1 MVRLEPHEGD
11 NTEVIL
17 LGHSMGGILG
27 AEVVL
32 QKPSPPVGGKPL
44 RHRILGSLNFDTPF
58 LGMHPGVVGAGLSS
72 IFRPADKPSATGSEG
87 TSINGPGSQPVSS
100 QASIYSQGFAP
111 SLADSDTASQLSLVQ
126 SITSPLTSP
135 PPKDPFFNPPFVND
149 VRLPERTGLSN
160 IFHFISK
167 HSDGITSATKDLLVS
182 HFEFGSAMA
191 DYAGLKSRYKSIR
204 ALEDIDDLS
213 RSPGQSIPSQNRRV
227 RFVNYYTASTGR
239 PKPPKTPPT
248 PVTESDDD
256 ENVPEIKDDM
266 NGLNLNPIGGRSL
279 SQTPSISLEDHSDGV
294 VTPRRLEDEMIDKDS
309 LKEQIEHLGTNSGIQ
324 EDFDE
329 PPAMRHIES
338 IPIEDSDDDLYNAE
352 PSKSKDKDEPEELE
366 ELSEPIKQL
375 KSASSEPPLPPIPD
389 APTEPEPI
397 DLSLYT
403 DKDSRKIAEKELKRV
418 TKVYQQAV
426 KDRESAIKDRKKLM
440 EKREKKA
447 QQDREKAVKAGEKQ
461 RLKEEKEKEKSLS
474 GEEKRLAEEAKRM
487 AAEEKRMADAAKRLA
502 GGSPSPTPS
511 PEVKSKA
518 KASKATSKGKEK
530 ERQPSVAPSVK
541 DDKPKRDKKFCMLP
555 PKINGEIDKCWIR
568 IYMEGVDEVGAHC
581 GLFFP
586 GPQYQSL
593 VGDVGARIGK
603 WVEDDATR
611 RAIIAAEMDD

>member
-1 MVRLEPHEGD
+1 
-11 NTEVIL
+11 
-17 LGHSMGGILG
+17 MGGILG

-44 RHRILGSLNFDTPF
+44 RHRILGSINFDTPF

-72 IFRPADKPSATGSEG
+72 IFRPADKPNATKSEG
-87 TSINGPGSQPVSS
+87 TSINGPGSPPASS
-100 QASIYSQGFAP
+100 QASIYLQGFTP
-111 SLADSDTASQLSLVQ
+111 SLADSDTASQLSLVR
-126 SITSPLTSP
+126 SITSPLANP

-167 HSDGITSATKDLLVS
+167 HSDGITSATKDLLMS
-182 HFEFGSAMA
+182 HYEFGSAMA
-191 DYAGLKSRYKSIR
+191 DYAGLKSRYKDIR
-204 ALEDIDDLS
+204 ALEDVDDLS

-239 PKPPKTPPT
+239 LKPPKTPPT
-248 PVTESDDD
+248 PATESGGNEDI
-256 ENVPEIKDDM
+256 PEIKDNM
-266 NGLNLNPIGGRSL
+266 NGLSLNPVGGRSS

-294 VTPRRLEDEMIDKDS
+294 VTPQRLEDETLDKNS
-309 LKEQIEHLGTNSGIQ
+309 LKEQIEHLGTNSGVQ

-338 IPIEDSDDDLYNAE
+338 IPIEDSDDDLYSAE
-352 PSKSKDKDEPEELE
+352 PSKPKDKEEPEQVEDPAKPV
-366 ELSEPIKQL
+366 SQL
-375 KSASSEPPLPPIPD
+375 KTVSSEPPLPPIPD
-389 APTEPEPI
+389 APIEPEPI

-403 DKDSRKIAEKELKRV
+403 DKDSQKIAEKELKRV

-426 KDRESAIKDRKKLM
+426 KDRESAIGDRKKLM
-440 EKREKKA
+440 EKRKKKA
-447 QQDREKAVKAGEKQ
+447 QQDREKAIKAEEKQ
-461 RLKEEKEKEKSLS
+461 RLKEEKEKEKNLS
-474 GEEKRLAEEAKRM
+474 GEEKRLAVEAKRM
-487 AAEEKRMADAAKRLA
+487 AAEEKRMADEAKRLA
-502 GGSPSPTPS
+502 GGSPSPKALPKPK
-511 PEVKSKA
+511 PESKP
-518 KASKATSKGKEK
+518 KASKATAKGKER
-530 ERQPSVAPSVK
+530 ERQPSVTPSVE

-555 PKINGEIDKCWIR
+555 PKVNGEIDKCWVR

-593 VGDVGARIGK
+593 VGDVGARVEK

>member
-1 MVRLEPHEGD
+1 
-11 NTEVIL
+11 
-17 LGHSMGGILG
+17 LG

-32 QKPSPPVGGKPL
+32 QKPNPPVGGKSL
-44 RHRILGSLNFDTPF
+44 RHRILGSINFDTPF

-72 IFRPADKPSATGSEG
+72 IFRPSKDPNNGKS
-87 TSINGPGSQPVSS
+87 TSGVASPPMSS
-100 QASIYSQGFAP
+100 QSSIYSQGFAP
-111 SLADSDTASQLSLVQ
+111 SLASTDTTSQLSLVQ
-126 SITSPLTSP
+126 SITSPTASP

-160 IFHFISK
+160 ILHFINK
-167 HSDGITSATKDLLVS
+167 HSDGITSATKDLLMS
-182 HFEFGSAMA
+182 HYEFGSTMA
-191 DYAGLKSRYKSIR
+191 DYIGLKNRYKSVR
-204 ALEDIDDLS
+204 ALEDVDDLS
-213 RSPGQSIPSQNRRV
+213 RAPGQSIPSQNRRV

-248 PVTESDDD
+248 PSTQSSDD
-256 ENVPEIKDDM
+256 EEVPDIRLSMD
-266 NGLNLNPIGGRSL
+266 GLNLHPIGGRFS

-294 VTPRRLEDEMIDKDS
+294 VTPRVLEDADDKDS
-309 LKEQIEHLGTNSGIQ
+309 LKEQIQNLGTSSGVQ
-324 EDFDE
+324 DDFDE

-338 IPIEDSDDDLYNAE
+338 IPMEDSDDDIYNAE
-352 PSKSKDKDEPEELE
+352 PSKPEQGKAHEVFSEHAEPSGPAEPAEPTVELT
-366 ELSEPIKQL
+366 PTR
-375 KSASSEPPLPPIPD
+375 SEPPLPPLPEV
-389 APTEPEPI
+389 PTEPTPV

-403 DKDSRKIAEKELKRV
+403 DKDSRKIAEKEFKRV

-426 KDRESAIKDRKKLM
+426 KDRESAIKDRKRLV

-447 QQDREKAVKAGEKQ
+447 QQERDKAVKAEEKQ
-461 RLKEEKEKEKSLS
+461 RLKDEKEKEKNLT

-487 AAEEKRMADAAKRLA
+487 AAEEKRMADEAKRLA
-502 GGSPSPTPS
+502 GGSPSSSSKP
-511 PEVKSKA
+511 KSKA
-518 KASKATSKGKEK
+518 STKKNAKGKER
-530 ERQPSVAPSVK
+530 ERQPSVTPSMD

-555 PKINGEIDKCWIR
+555 PKINGEIDKCWVR

-611 RAIIAAEMDD
+611 RAIIAAEMDV